1 MCEMIK
7 DRLNKLRVTYCLCMD
22 TNEMIA
28 LGITHVPV
36 IEDEE
41 GVFYHGKAALDYV
54 NTRFAKETQ

>member
-1 MCEMIK
+1 MCEMMK
-7 DRLNKLRVTYCLCMD
+7 DRLNKLQVTYCLCMD
-22 TNEMIA
+22 PSEMLA

-41 GVFYHGKAALDYV
+41 GAFYHGKAALNYI